1 MDIRMND
8 KGMCIIDDSDNSNV
22 WKARTQLVWHVGAVV
37 GKTLSKR
44 VSSCPC
50 WPNVVCHTG
59 KLILHSFR

>member
-37 GKTLSKR
+37 GKT
-44 VSSCPC
+44 
-50 WPNVVCHTG
+50 G